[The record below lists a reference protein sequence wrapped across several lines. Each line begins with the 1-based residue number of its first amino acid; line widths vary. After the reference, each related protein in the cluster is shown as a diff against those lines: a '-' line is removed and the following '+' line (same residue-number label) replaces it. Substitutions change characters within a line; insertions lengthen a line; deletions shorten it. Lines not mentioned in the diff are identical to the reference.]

1 MSEKN
6 TMTRNAMLFLPA
18 KLAEGVLLMAM
29 SSLYSHILTKSAVG
43 LFNATNM
50 MVNFTFLLIA
60 AWMSNSN
67 TRYVAE
73 EYKKDRAARLFST
86 IAPIYLLLCA
96 VTGVVCVGLYLTTR
110 ESYYLLG
117 AVMFCTYSAFTIL
130 NNTMVQ
136 LSIIRPAI
144 LLSLTSASLKLIL
157 AIAFVGGKSGFD
169 SPTPALLANILA
181 DGIGAIGAIFS
192 LGMPQ
197 VVRLRRFSQQM
208 LKKLL
213 AFGVPLMGVALC
225 TALLNLIDRFLV
237 LGIYGDEVF
246 AVYSSNVSIPSS
258 IFNMLSVGVLRG
270 VYPAVLRAW
279 RESGRT
285 QARGLLNAGV
295 RLYMLVAF
303 PAAFGLTAVA
313 LPFTRIFFAAGYD
326 AGAPA
331 IGLMSFTM
339 VFMGLTEYANK
350 GFELEQNTRPV
361 ILNSA
366 LATLI
371 KIISSVVLIR
381 AIGFLGGAVGSVI
394 ALACYFL
401 ITSVRVRRYFMWH
414 VSMRCFLSILI
425 SAAMCGAVAYG
436 CTLLPVSNLLRLILA
451 IPAGGLTYLIC
462 IVLSGEAREEVSFF
476 INKLRRS

>member
-18 KLAEGVLLMAM
+18 KIAEGILLMAM

-73 EYKKDRAARLFST
+73 EYKKDRAAKLFST
-86 IAPIYLLLCA
+86 IAPIYFLLCA
-96 VTGVVCVGLYLTTR
+96 ITGVVCIGMYAFTK
-110 ESYYLLG
+110 EGYYLLG
-117 AVMFCTYSAFTIL
+117 AVMFCTYSAFTVL

-144 LLSLTSASLKLIL
+144 VLSLTSASLKLLL
-157 AIAFVGGKSGFD
+157 AILFVGGKSGFD
-169 SPTPALLANILA
+169 SPTPALLANIIA
-181 DGIGAIGAIFS
+181 DGIGALGAIFA

-197 VVRLRRFSQQM
+197 VVRLCHFSQAM

-279 RESGRT
+279 RESGRDE
-285 QARGLLNAGV
+285 ARGLLSAGV

-303 PAAFGLTAVA
+303 PAAFGLTAIA
-313 LPFTRIFFAAGYD
+313 LPFTRIFFDSGYD
-326 AGAPA
+326 AGSPA

-339 VFMGLTEYANK
+339 VLMGLTEYANK

-366 LATLI
+366 VATII
-371 KIISSVVLIR
+371 KMVSSVILIQK
-381 AIGFLGGAVGSVI
+381 IGFLGGAVGSVI
-394 ALACYFL
+394 ALGCYFL
-401 ITSVRVRRYFMWH
+401 ITSIRVRRYFMWH
-414 VSMRCFLSILI
+414 VTPRTFLSIFI
-425 SAAMCGAVAYG
+425 SSALCGAVAFG
-436 CTLLPVSNLLRLILA
+436 CTLLPVNNLLRLVLA
-451 IPAGGLTYLIC
+451 ILFGGLTYLVC
-462 IVLSGEAREEVSFF
+462 IIGSGEAREEVTLLMK
-476 INKLRRS
+476 KLRRS

>member
-18 KLAEGVLLMAM
+18 KLAEGILLMAM

-50 MVNFTFLLIA
+50 MVNFTYLLIA

-73 EYKKDRAARLFST
+73 EYKKDRASRLFST
-86 IAPIYLLLCA
+86 ITPIYLLLCA
-96 VTGVVCVGLYLTTR
+96 VTGIVCAGLFLYTR
-110 ESYYLLG
+110 ETYYLLG
-117 AVMFCTYSAFTIL
+117 AVMFCTYAAFTIL

-144 LLSLTSASLKLIL
+144 ILSLTSASLKLIL
-157 AIAFVGGKSGFD
+157 AILFVGGKSGFD

-181 DGIGAIGAIFS
+181 DGIGAIGAIFA
-192 LGMPQ
+192 LGMPH
-197 VVRLRRFSQQM
+197 VVRLGRFSLQM
-208 LKKLL
+208 LRKLL

-237 LGIYGDEVF
+237 LGIYRDEVF
-246 AVYSSNVSIPSS
+246 AVYSSNVSIPSA

-270 VYPAVLRAW
+270 VYPSVLRAW
-279 RESGRT
+279 RNAGRT
-285 QARGLLNAGV
+285 EARGLLNAGV

-303 PAAFGLTAVA
+303 PAAFGLTAIA
-313 LPFTRIFFAAGYD
+313 LPFTQIFFASGYD

-350 GFELEQNTRPV
+350 GFELEQDTRPV

-371 KIISSVVLIR
+371 KVVSSVVLIR
-381 AIGFLGGAVGSVI
+381 AMGFLGGAVGSVI
-394 ALACYFL
+394 ALASYFL
-401 ITSVRVRRYFMWH
+401 ITSFRVRRYFMWR
-414 VSMRCFLSILI
+414 VPMKSFLRILI
-425 SAAMCGAVAYG
+425 SAALCGAAAYG
-436 CTLLPVSNLLRLILA
+436 CTLLPVGNLMRLLIA
-451 IPAGGLTYLIC
+451 IPAGGLVYLAC
-462 IVLSGEAREEVSFF
+462 IVLSGEAREELAAVVK
-476 INKLRRS
+476 KLHRS

>member
-18 KLAEGVLLMAM
+18 KIAEGVLLMAM
-29 SSLYSHILTKSAVG
+29 ASLYSHIMTKSAVG

-73 EYKKDRAARLFST
+73 EFKKDRAARLFST
-86 IAPIYLLLCA
+86 IAPIYFLLCA
-96 VTGVVCVGLYLTTR
+96 VTGVVCAGLFLATR
-110 ESYYLLG
+110 QSYYLLG
-117 AVMFCTYSAFTIL
+117 AVMFCTYTAFTIL

-144 LLSLTSASLKLIL
+144 ILSLTSASLKLIM
-157 AIAFVGGKSGFD
+157 AVVFVGGKSGFP
-169 SPTPALLANILA
+169 SPAPAILANIIA
-181 DGIGAIGAIFS
+181 DGVGAIGAIFC
-192 LGMPQ
+192 LGMPK
-197 VVRLRRFSQQM
+197 VVRPRWFSRELLR
-208 LKKLL
+208 KLL

-246 AVYSSNVSIPSS
+246 AIYSSNVSIPSS

-270 VYPAVLRAW
+270 VYPAVLKAW
-279 RESGRT
+279 REHGRDE
-285 QARGLLNAGV
+285 ARALLNAGV
-295 RLYMLVAF
+295 RLYMLVAL

-313 LPFTRIFFAAGYD
+313 LPFTRVFFNTGYD

-339 VFMGLTEYANK
+339 VLMGLTEYANK

-366 LATLI
+366 IATLI
-371 KIISSVVLIR
+371 KVAASVVLIR
-381 AIGFLGGAVGSVI
+381 QLGFLGGAAGSVI
-394 ALACYFL
+394 ALTAYCL
-401 ITSVRVRRYFMWH
+401 ITAGRVRRYFMWR
-414 VSMRCFLSILI
+414 VPLGSFVRIFG
-425 SAAMCGAVAYG
+425 SAALCGAVAFG
-436 CTLLPVSNLLRLILA
+436 CTLLPCGNLLRLILA
-451 IPAGGLTYLIC
+451 ICLGGLTYVVC
-462 IVLSGEAREEVSFF
+462 IVASGEAREEAALLLK
-476 INKLRRS
+476 KLKRR

>member
-18 KLAEGVLLMAM
+18 KIAEGVLLMAM

-73 EYKKDRAARLFST
+73 EYKKDRASKLFST
-86 IAPIYLLLCA
+86 IAPIYFLLCA
-96 VTGVVCVGLYLTTR
+96 VTSVICIGMYAFTR

-144 LLSLTSASLKLIL
+144 ILSLTSASLKLLL
-157 AIAFVGGKSGFD
+157 AILFVGGKSGFN
-169 SPTPALLANILA
+169 SPTPALLANIVA
-181 DGIGAIGAIFS
+181 DGVGAIGAIFA

-197 VVRLRRFSQQM
+197 VVRLSRFSQAM
-208 LKKLL
+208 VKKLL

-246 AVYSSNVSIPSS
+246 AVYSSNVSIPSA

-279 RESGRT
+279 RESGREEA
-285 QARGLLNAGV
+285 QGLLSAGV

-313 LPFTRIFFAAGYD
+313 LPFTRIFFASGYD

-339 VFMGLTEYANK
+339 VLMGLTEYANK

-366 LATLI
+366 IATLI
-371 KIISSVVLIR
+371 KLVSSVVLIKQ
-381 AIGFLGGAVGSVI
+381 IGFLGGALGSVI

-401 ITSVRVRRYFMWH
+401 ITSLRVRRYFMWK
-414 VSMRCFLSILI
+414 VTPRTFLSIFI
-425 SAAMCGAVAYG
+425 SAALCGVTAFG
-436 CTLLPVSNLLRLILA
+436 CTLLPLSNLLRLALA
-451 IPAGGLTYLIC
+451 ILLGGLTYLVC
-462 IVLSGEAREEVSFF
+462 IIGSGEAREEVTL
-476 INKLRRS
+476 IMKKLHHS